1 RVGDVADAGGRA
13 ALGARGDERA
23 GGRAAGGRAAVAR
36 ALVAVLARVGR
47 PVSAR
52 GDHGGEAL
60 AEDAIVA
67 AVLEVALPDDDEVAR
82 RVRSDGG
89 ERLRIVRLRV
99 DPELGALRYPAAAE
113 ALPED
118 AKAVTGALL
127 VAVPHHG
134 EVARRVGRHRG
145 ITLRARRVGVHLELG
160 ALRGAAAAVALAED
174 AKVVAAALLP
184 GARPHDHEVARPVG
198 GDGRVL
204 LVVGRVSVH
213 PELGALRGP
222 AAAVALAD
230 DAPAAESVHKVLP
243 HHHEVA

>member
-1 RVGDVADAGGRA
+1 TDVPVVATRPVGDEEVGGTRVRRTVAALGDVADAGGRPAQAGALRVRGASESDTRAVLRHVAGTGGGTALEGCRLATVGA
-13 ALGARGDERA
+13 AVGDRGDERA

-36 ALVAVLARVGR
+36 ALVAVLARVGG

-113 ALPED
+113 
-118 AKAVTGALL
+118 
-127 VAVPHHG
+127 
-134 EVARRVGRHRG
+134 
-145 ITLRARRVGVHLELG
+145 
-160 ALRGAAAAVALAED
+160 
-174 AKVVAAALLP
+174 
-184 GARPHDHEVARPVG
+184 
-198 GDGRVL
+198 
-204 LVVGRVSVH
+204 
-213 PELGALRGP
+213 
-222 AAAVALAD
+222 
-230 DAPAAESVHKVLP
+230 
-243 HHHEVA
+243 